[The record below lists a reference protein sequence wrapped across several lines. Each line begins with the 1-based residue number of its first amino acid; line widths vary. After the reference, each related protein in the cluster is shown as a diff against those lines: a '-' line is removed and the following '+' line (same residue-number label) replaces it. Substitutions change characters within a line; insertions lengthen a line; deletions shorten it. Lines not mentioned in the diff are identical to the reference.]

1 LYFEHCII
9 TVQHKIS
16 SDAQETPLQ
25 EPAASPPVHHRK
37 NKKKNFVLVSSS
49 DEEAD
54 TLKDHF
60 WKDLEKGVLPED
72 LCSYDLYSS
81 V

>member
-1 LYFEHCII
+1 MDTQKNNEDVQSIFAESSSEEF
-9 TVQHKIS
+9 TV
-16 SDAQETPLQ
+16 ATP
-25 EPAASPPVHHRK
+25 ASTTHRRK
-37 NKKKNFVLVSSS
+37 KKKNFVLVSSS

-60 WKDLEKGVLPED
+60 WKDLEKGVLPQD
-72 LCSYDLYSS
+72 LCSSDLYSS